1 MALAN
6 TTQAI
11 GAVTRLLVDHL
22 NRRTSLPVNVGR
34 PEDSSGV
41 TTTTLNLFLYE
52 TIFDPSLKN
61 HALSEGQRPPL
72 WLTLKYLLTG
82 FDDSGNSDRPDSH
95 DALGMGLSA
104 LQELAFLGLDTLVD
118 LSVRRALEDNPE
130 QLKITFDDC
139 TVDLVNKITQAS
151 DDEYRLSVAFQV
163 RPVMIVP
170 PEPPSFSL
178 LVGIDYTIT
187 PVALSADPVGLDVL
201 ASLGPRITAVS
212 PGKFS
217 IGDQFE
223 ISGEDLHLTNLECWL
238 GAAELGIMA
247 QHTDRLS
254 VRVENSL
261 QSGTILSA
269 GEHPL
274 VLKQFLPD
282 SRRYRNSNLLIA
294 ALLPTLTSVVA
305 GAFTADLAGFL
316 SGTLTLDGFLLGRSE
331 DAILIALYQNGAV
344 ANLFDIVKT
353 APNPGDPPDVQQQL
367 VLAISTAARVRAGTY
382 QVMVVVNGQQAR
394 QSPGITLA
402 P

>member
-11 GAVTRLLVDHL
+11 GAVSSLLVDHL
-22 NRRTSLPVNVGR
+22 NRRTNLLVNVGR
-34 PEDSSGV
+34 PEDSAGV
-41 TTTTLNLFLYE
+41 SVTTLNLFLYE
-52 TIFDPSLKN
+52 ANFDPSLKN

-72 WLTLKYLLTG
+72 WLTLKYLLTA
-82 FDDSGNSDRPDSH
+82 FDDEGNSDNADAH
-95 DALGMGLSA
+95 NALGLGLSA

-118 LSVRRALEDNPE
+118 LPVRSALEDNPE

-178 LVGIDYTIT
+178 LVGIDYTTT
-187 PVALSADPVGLDVL
+187 PVALSADPIGLDVL
-201 ASLGPRITAVS
+201 ASLGPRIKEVTPA
-212 PGKFS
+212 KFS
-217 IGDQFE
+217 IGDEFE
-223 ISGEDLHLTNLECWL
+223 ITGEDLHIANLECWL
-238 GAAELGIMA
+238 GTAELGITA
-247 QHTDRLS
+247 QRTDRLT

-261 QSGTILSA
+261 QSGTLLSA

-274 VLKQFLPD
+274 ILKQFLPD
-282 SRRYRNSNLLIA
+282 SRRYRNSNILIG
-294 ALLPTLTSVVA
+294 ALLPTLSTVTPGIFVA
-305 GAFTADLAGFL
+305 DIAGSL
-316 SGTLTLDGFLLGRSE
+316 SGAITLDGFLLGRNE
-331 DAILIALYQNGAV
+331 DAILVALYQNGTV
-344 ANLFDIVKT
+344 AHLFDIVKT
-353 APNPGDPPDVQQQL
+353 APLPGDPPDMQQQL
-367 VLAISTAARVRAGTY
+367 ILTIANTARVRAGTY

-394 QSPGITLA
+394 QSPAITLA